1 MSKTKSLQYLLLD
14 TLNKR
19 KNKRNKSS
27 SSNIA
32 KTLRVNTNNDG
43 YEISWI
49 ENFKQKKIYIP
60 KEDFSFYVRND
71 IILENVKIDN
81 SLEKNNNNAKKI
93 IDQILNEE
101 EIVTK
106 PLNFFKRHLLQIGI
120 LLITFIPLILYSTVE
135 NKIIVISIILIL
147 FFDLIKKSL
156 FVNIYFLLISSINP
170 NEFIFFYSLFL
181 LFFTIFEPGINYKK
195 IKVVLII
202 FTITLN
208 FYLLNINMVSF
219 DSNIILIS
227 LLIFLITINNFT
239 RYNSNFN
246 WLYCIPS
253 FALGFLFNGDIVI
266 SYLSLLICF
275 ILSYIFNYL
284 DKIFFFKI
292 KTSPILE

>member
-27 SSNIA
+27 TSNIA
-32 KTLRVNTNNDG
+32 KTLRVNANNDG
-43 YEISWI
+43 YEVSWV
-49 ENFKQKKIYIP
+49 ENFKQKKIFIP
-60 KEDFSFYVRND
+60 KEDFSFYIRND
-71 IILENVKIDN
+71 IILENIKIDN

-106 PLNFFKRHLLQIGI
+106 PLNFFKRHLIQIGI
-120 LLITFIPLILYSTVE
+120 LLITFIPLIFYSTVE
-135 NKIIVISIILIL
+135 NKIIVLSIILIL

-156 FVNIYFLLISSINP
+156 FINIYFLLISAINP

-195 IKVVLII
+195 TKII
-202 FTITLN
+202 LTIFAITLN
-208 FYLLNINMVSF
+208 FYLLNINIASF

-227 LLIFLITINNFT
+227 LLILFITINNFT

-253 FALGFLFNGDIVI
+253 FALSFSLNGDVII
-266 SYLSLLICF
+266 SYLSLLTCF
-275 ILSYIFNYL
+275 FLSYVFNYL
-284 DKIFFFKI
+284 DRTFFFKI